1 VVGDWF
7 RRLIHDS
14 AAPAVRDAEEKWRA
28 AVTRRLL
35 VILSVAGVIQTA
47 LLYVFVES
55 SIPALT
61 NGLMI
66 FLYGGGYYLVHRGHA
81 RLAGLGLTI
90 IVWFHVT
97 VSMYFFAGLHSPA
110 LLLFPVCILLG
121 GFVWGLRPAVVI
133 ALSSVVAAA
142 GAGWIE
148 ASGSLPA
155 TLDKPTSVGILTAFS
170 VCIGLVTA
178 IIVSA
183 LRNIRSTIAAV
194 VERDISLAVQNREL
208 RMESERRERAEER
221 ARTLI
226 DQAPVGIGVIDPKWT
241 CIDANGALARILGTP
256 STDDLIGRDLRD
268 IVPIGTSPELQEN
281 AAALFEDGQTSVGEL
296 SWQTRWGRELCAR
309 IHLTPV
315 TAASGQIEAG
325 LLLAEDVGPQRSLE
339 AQLLQAQ
346 KMEAIGAL
354 AGGVAH
360 DYNNYLA
367 VIHGCTELLALELPD
382 EPKIQE
388 LLTELSEAAQ
398 QSASLTRRLL
408 AFSRRQVVEV
418 QHLSPNDLVSSAEKM
433 LRRLLGEDIELE
445 SLRAPDAGIIE
456 ADPGQVE
463 QIIMNL
469 VVNARDAMPGGGK
482 VTIETGNLEVDS
494 DHAELYTDLE
504 PGRYVMLA
512 VSDTGTGLSQE
523 IQSRIFDPFF
533 TTKEEGKGTG
543 LGLSTVHGIVKQC
556 GGSILVYSEL
566 GHGSTFKVLFPRV
579 ECDELGETQ
588 GEPKLRE
595 PPRGSERILLV
606 EDEDAV
612 RRVAR
617 KQLEQFGY
625 TVLEAGDGERALE
638 IVAERGGE
646 IDLLVS
652 DVMMPRM
659 NGVELATRLRRKL
672 PDLPVLY
679 VSGHAETELLERVR
693 VEEAS
698 DILGK
703 PFGLRSL
710 LLRVRG
716 LLDARERCSGP
727 GACDLRALGRGPVE
741 HSEPTGSQAVSRIVR
756 PATEASPPPPQVR
769 AARRLASQGWCL
781 AEKPDRGP
789 RER

>member
-1 VVGDWF
+1 M
-7 RRLIHDS
+7 
-14 AAPAVRDAEEKWRA
+14 
-28 AVTRRLL
+28 TRRLL
-35 VILSVAGVIQTA
+35 VILSVAAVVQTV
-47 LLYVFVES
+47 LLSIFVES
-55 SIPALT
+55 PIPALT

-66 FLYGGGYYLVHRGHA
+66 FLYGGGFYLIHRGQA

-90 IVWFHVT
+90 TVWLHVT
-97 VSMYFFAGLHSPA
+97 VSMYFFAGLQSPA

-133 ALSSVVAAA
+133 ALSSVAVAA
-142 GAGWIE
+142 GAGWME
-148 ASGSLPA
+148 ASGLLPV
-155 TLDKPTSVGILTAFS
+155 TLDDPTPVGILTAFS

-178 IIVSA
+178 IIASA
-183 LRNIRSTIAAV
+183 LRNIRSTVAAV
-194 VERDISLAVQNREL
+194 AERDLSLAAQNRVL

-241 CIDANGALARILGTP
+241 CIDANGALAQILGAP
-256 STDDLIGRDLRD
+256 SPDDLIGRDFRD
-268 IVPIGTSPELQEN
+268 LAPIGTSPELREN
-281 AAALFEDGQTSVGEL
+281 AAALFEEGQTSVGEL

-346 KMEAIGAL
+346 KMEAIGTL

-382 EPKIQE
+382 KPRIQD
-388 LLTELSEAAQ
+388 LLSELSEAAQ

-408 AFSRRQVVEV
+408 AFSRRQIVEV
-418 QHLSPNDLVSSAEKM
+418 QHLSLNDVVSSVEKM

-445 SLRAPDAGIIE
+445 TARAPDAGIIE

-494 DHAELYTDLE
+494 DYAELCTDLE
-504 PGRYVMLA
+504 PGHYVMLA
-512 VSDTGTGLSQE
+512 VSDTGTGLCQE
-523 IQSRIFDPFF
+523 VQSRIFDPFF

-543 LGLSTVHGIVKQC
+543 LGLSTVLGIVKQC
-556 GGSILVYSEL
+556 GGSILVYSER

-579 ECDELGETQ
+579 QCDELGEVKEGHGLQ
-588 GEPKLRE
+588 E

-612 RRVAR
+612 RKVAR

-625 TVLEAGDGERALE
+625 TVLEAGDGERAQE

-646 IDLLVS
+646 IDLLIS

-659 NGVELATRLRRKL
+659 NGVELATRLRQKL

-679 VSGHAETELLERVR
+679 VSGYAETELLERVH
-693 VEEAS
+693 VEEFS

-710 LLRVRG
+710 LQRVRD
-716 LLDARERCSGP
+716 LLDARNR
-727 GACDLRALGRGPVE
+727 
-741 HSEPTGSQAVSRIVR
+741 
-756 PATEASPPPPQVR
+756 
-769 AARRLASQGWCL
+769 
-781 AEKPDRGP
+781 
-789 RER
+789 